1 MPHADRP
8 RVRCER
14 PAGVEPA
21 PPNWQAGVQPG
32 TPWAREPRESRAGLE
47 PARAPGCSRWPYHLG
62 DLDRRADHPG
72 WWLTTTH
79 PDWPTRRRRRES
91 NSRSACA
98 RRRSGPMCRTDRH
111 LVSGQRVEESGGI
124 EPLTRRSRWFSGP
137 VPHHEARSPIGVSLR
152 AAKESNLAGRFWRPA
167 RSQIATHCLSGRT
180 RTCVDLL
187 PRQVGNHYPTPRYW
201 VTGRFR
207 SGTAA
212 FTARHAEPLHHGHHG
227 QVEAGGLAPS
237 SRAYHAR
244 ALLLS
249 YASRLGARPGVEP
262 GDSGSNDNPLQSAL
276 TDRARLARRDQSGAL
291 H

>member
-1 MPHADRP
+1 MLRRDPPRRLGRPVPHADRP

-72 WWLTTTH
+72 WWLTTPH

-98 RRRSGPMCRTDRH
+98 RRRSGPVCRTDRH
-111 LVSGQRVEESGGI
+111 LVSTMLNNAGGERRNRTPDPKVTLVFGTSSPPRGALSTSGRGI
-124 EPLTRRSRWFSGP
+124 EPRWP
-137 VPHHEARSPIGVSLR
+137 VLETSPIPDR
-152 AAKESNLAGRFWRPA
+152 HP
-167 RSQIATHCLSGRT
+167 LSERQV

-207 SGTAA
+207 SGTAD
-212 FTARHAEPLHHGHHG
+212 FTARHAEPLHHGHHD

-249 YASRLGARPGVEP
+249 YASKLGARPGVEP
-262 GDSGSNDNPLQSAL
+262 GDFRIQ
-276 TDRARLARRDQSGAL
+276 R
-291 H
+291 

>member
-32 TPWAREPRESRAGLE
+32 TPWARDHESRGRDSNPRVHRVAAGGLTILATSTGE
-47 PARAPGCSRWPYHLG
+47 RTTPGGGSP
-62 DLDRRADHPG
+62 P
-72 WWLTTTH
+72 LT

-98 RRRSGPMCRTDRH
+98 RRRSGPVCRTDRH

-137 VPHHEARSPIGVSLR
+137 VPHHEARSPISVLLR
-152 AAKESNLAGRFWRPA
+152 AAEESNLAGRFWRPA

-187 PRQVGNHYPTPRYW
+187 PRQVGNRYPTPRYW

-212 FTARHAEPLHHGHHG
+212 FTARHAEPLHHGHHS

-237 SRAYHAR
+237 SRAYRAR

-262 GDSGSNDNPLQSAL
+262 GDFRIQ
-276 TDRARLARRDQSGAL
+276 R
-291 H
+291 